1 MLSRLAGISRSRVIL
16 PTFRCL
22 STGNGQSAVS
32 YTVKDDIAVV
42 KMDLPNSKQNVLNE
56 SLTEGFNKVF
66 DEIEKNDLIKG
77 IVLMSGKPESF
88 VAGADV
94 TMLEKAGSSSAVERL
109 SREGQA
115 QFARLEGSKKPI
127 VAAIMGPCMGG
138 GLELALACHYR
149 IAVNNGSTALALPEV
164 MLGLM
169 PGAGGTQRLPR
180 LISVTNAL
188 DMMLTGKNIKPAKAK
203 KIGLVDL
210 VVQPLGVG
218 LESAEVGTHK
228 YLEKV
233 AIDTA
238 KNIANGS
245 LKVERVRPLF
255 ERIPNY
261 FLSRRPLIDSVVMRM
276 AKDKVMKQTLGNYP
290 APLKILSTIRTGLVD
305 GIEAGYDAEARNFGE
320 LSETGASK
328 ALIGLFHGSTDAKK
342 NKYGEGRPINEVS
355 VIGAGLMGAGI
366 ANVTIDKGITTNLLD
381 VNQKALDRGI
391 NQIYSQLDGSV
402 KRKRYNKSQRDVF
415 ASKLNTVTDYNSIK
429 NSDIVVEAVFE
440 DMSLK
445 HKIIKQIESVVG
457 ENCVVASNTSALPI
471 TEIAKASKRPENVI
485 GMHYFSPVDKM
496 QLLEIITHDKT
507 SKETIATA
515 AKLGF
520 AQKKLVVVVKD
531 CPGFFVVRCLG
542 PMSAEIFRLLQE
554 GVGPKEVDTMTK
566 KYGFP
571 VGGATLADEVGLDVA
586 IHVAEFLTTKLGNRM
601 GGGNNALLRELV
613 DGGHLG
619 KKNSSGIFTYKK
631 EGKKVKKEVNEV
643 AAKIFEKYRQDAPT
657 SVSSTEDRQLRVVS
671 RFVNEAALCLQEEVI
686 RSPSDGDI
694 ASVFG
699 IGFPPFWGGP
709 FRFVDLYGAQKLIK
723 NMERFAN
730 AYESEQFMPCDLLMD
745 YAKSGKKFYNV

>member
-1 MLSRLAGISRSRVIL
+1 MLSRLAGISRSKVLL
-16 PTFRCL
+16 PTVRCL
-22 STGNGQSAVS
+22 SSSTGQGAVT

-42 KMDLPNSKQNVLNE
+42 KMDLPGEKQNVLNE
-56 SLTEGFNKVF
+56 SLTSGFNKVF
-66 DEIEKNDLIKG
+66 DEINKNDSIKG
-77 IVLMSGKPESF
+77 VVIMSGKTGSF
-88 VAGADV
+88 VAGADI
-94 TMLEKAGSSSAVERL
+94 TMLEKAGSASAVERL

-115 QFARLEGSKKPI
+115 QFARIEEFKKPI

-149 IAVNNGSTALALPEV
+149 IAVNNKSTTMALPEV

-169 PGAGGTQRLPR
+169 PGAGGTQRLPK
-180 LISVTNAL
+180 LISLTNAM
-188 DMMLTGKNIKPAKAK
+188 DMMLTGKNIKPVKAK
-203 KIGLVDL
+203 KIGLVDMI
-210 VVQPLGVG
+210 VEPLGVG
-218 LESAEVGTHK
+218 VEPAEIGTHK

-233 AIDTA
+233 AVGVA
-238 KNIANGS
+238 KNIADGS
-245 LKVERVRPLF
+245 LKVERVRPF
-255 ERIPNY
+255 PERVQNY

-276 AKDKVMKQTLGNYP
+276 ATDKIMKQTLGNYP
-290 APLKILSTIRTGLVD
+290 APLKILNTIRTGLVE
-305 GIEAGYDAEARNFGE
+305 GSEAGYDAEAKNFGE

-381 VNQKALDRGI
+381 IDQKGLDRGMD
-391 NQIYSQLDGSV
+391 QIFKQLDGSV
-402 KRKRYNKSQRDVF
+402 KRKRYTKSERDVF
-415 ASKLNTVTDYNSIK
+415 ASKLNTTTKYSELK
-429 NSDIVVEAVFE
+429 NSDVVVEAVFE
-440 DMSLK
+440 DLALK
-445 HKIIKQIESVVG
+445 HKIIQQIEAVVG

-471 TEIAKASKRPENVI
+471 TEIARASKRPENII

-566 KYGFP
+566 KFGFP

-613 DGGHLG
+613 DNGHLG

-631 EGKKVKKEVNEV
+631 EGKKVKKEVNVV
-643 AAKIFEKYRQDAPT
+643 AAKILEKYRQDAPT
-657 SVSSTEDRQLRVVS
+657 AVSSTEDRQLRVIS
-671 RFVNEAALCLQEEVI
+671 RFVNEATLCLQEEVI

-709 FRFVDLYGAQKLIK
+709 FRFVDLYGASKLVSH
-723 NMERFAN
+723 MERFAN
-730 AYESEQFMPCDLLMD
+730 AYDSAQFMPCDLLMD
-745 YAKSGKKFYNV
+745 HAKSGKKFYK